1 MKYSQALQYAKN
13 NRKNPTRAEAVFWK
27 MVKTKKLNGIKFY
40 RQYIIEY
47 KLSDLDAES
56 FFIVDFFSHQM
67 KLIIEIDGRIHDYQ
81 KDYDEYR
88 TQILEGLNFN
98 IVRFSNEEILNQWNM
113 VEAKLLAFEL
123 P

>member
-1 MKYSQALQYAKN
+1 
-13 NRKNPTRAEAVFWK
+13 

>member
-13 NRKNPTRAEAVFWK
+13 NRKNPTQAEAVFWK

-81 KDYDEYR
+81 KDYETVGCY
-88 TQILEGLNFN
+88 
-98 IVRFSNEEILNQWNM
+98 
-113 VEAKLLAFEL
+113 
-123 P
+123 